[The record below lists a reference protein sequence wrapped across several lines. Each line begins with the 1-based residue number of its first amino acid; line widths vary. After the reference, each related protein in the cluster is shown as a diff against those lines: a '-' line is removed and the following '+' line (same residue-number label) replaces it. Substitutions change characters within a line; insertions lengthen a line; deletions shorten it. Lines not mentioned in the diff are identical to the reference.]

1 MKSPFICLLLVGALS
16 FGVFS
21 ISGAQTPQHGDKPIS
36 GTPPREACRAIETYV
51 ALVDAAKSISDPSKR
66 ANQYAE
72 AKQGL
77 ENVLKRHNQ
86 DTLLAM
92 ASDYAP
98 YTEQV
103 AITEATNPKLNE
115 YLEKRSKLRET
126 LLEICSGYTM
136 TR

>member
-16 FGVFS
+16 LGVLS
-21 ISGAQTPQHGDKPIS
+21 ISGAQTSKGGVNPIS
-36 GTPPREACRAIETYV
+36 SSPPREACRAIEAYV
-51 ALVDAAKSISDPSKR
+51 AMVDTAKSISDPSKR

-72 AKQGL
+72 AKQNL
-77 ENVLKRHNQ
+77 EKVLKRNNQ

-92 ASDYAP
+92 ASDYVP

-103 AITEATNPKLNE
+103 VTAEATNPKLNE
-115 YLEKRSKLRET
+115 YLEQRSKLRET
-126 LLEICSGYTM
+126 LLEICSGYTI